1 MDEFIKL
8 KQFCH
13 GVTPSD
19 DRLTEETE
27 EYALKWWVVADT
39 TLIHEK
45 GKVTGSEDSKPR
57 SVRSPF
63 R

>member
-1 MDEFIKL
+1 MDGFIKL

-27 EYALKWWVVADT
+27 ENALQWWVVADT
-39 TLIHEK
+39 TLIQKK
-45 GKVTGSEDSKPR
+45 GKAIGSEDSKPR